1 MSAKHIFSKNLTSS
15 DLIPLLQEWLSKQ
28 GYEICTVAN
37 RIDASNDDAKLKI
50 LIEDY
55 GKGSTIK
62 IFGTSENAKSVA
74 SFIAEISKF
83 GYTSAPCEYCGAMFS
98 AEQSKCPQCG
108 AYRKFKKPPK
118 P

>member
-1 MSAKHIFSKNLTSS
+1 MSAKHIFAKNLTSS

-28 GYEICTVAN
+28 GYEIRTVAN
-37 RIDASNDDAKLKI
+37 RIDASIDDAKLKI

-55 GKGSTIK
+55 GKGCTIN

-74 SFIAEISKF
+74 SYISEISDF
-83 GYTSAPCEYCGAMFS
+83 GYASASCEYCGTMFS

-108 AYRKFKKPPK
+108 AYRKSKKK
-118 P
+118 